1 MRRRPGSSG
10 RRDAARGPCAGG
22 VARWE
27 RVQPDRDAIIR
38 LVQLRPEC
46 DSHQRW
52 IETLDRLLATLPR
65 LLRPR
70 AVYRVDRVARLD
82 PQRIVLASGPTYVGA
97 VGAYLEHSEYVA
109 SFIVTI
115 GSATERLSRGWLRAG
130 RVVAGTIADA
140 IASEAAEATVQRLR
154 DEVRSWAQ
162 ARGMDVTPA
171 YSPGYCGLD
180 LRQQEVLFAALPARA
195 INVRLTPS
203 CLMLPLKSVS
213 GLIGIGPPGRIRPD
227 RYACSGCDH
236 PNCPQRRA
244 PFDATP
250 SA

>member
-1 MRRRPGSSG
+1 MRRRPASG
-10 RRDAARGPCAGG
+10 RRDAARDPTAGG

-27 RVQPDRDAIIR
+27 HVQPDRDAIIR

-52 IETLDRLLATLPR
+52 IETLDRLLTTLPR

-70 AVYRVDRVARLD
+70 GVYRIDRVTRLE
-82 PQRIVLASGPTYVGA
+82 PRRIVLASGTTYTGSVGT
-97 VGAYLEHSEYVA
+97 YLLHSE
-109 SFIVTI
+109 FIAGFVVTI
-115 GSATERLSRGWLRAG
+115 GSAAERLSRTWLRAG
-130 RVVAGTIADA
+130 RVMAGTIADA
-140 IASEAAEATVQRLR
+140 VASEAAEAAAQRLR
-154 DEVRSWAQ
+154 AEVCSWAQ

-171 YSPGYCGLD
+171 YSPGYCGMD
-180 LRQQEVLFAALPARA
+180 LRQQEVLFAELPARA

-227 RYACSGCDH
+227 RHACSGCDQ

-244 PFDATP
+244 PFDGESPA
-250 SA
+250 

>member
-1 MRRRPGSSG
+1 MRRRPASSG
-10 RRDAARGPCAGG
+10 RRDATRDPTVGG

-27 RVQPDRDAIIR
+27 RVQPDREAIIR

-46 DSHQRW
+46 DRHQRW
-52 IETLDRLLATLPR
+52 IEALDRLLATLPR

-70 AVYRVDRVARLD
+70 GVYRIEQVARLE
-82 PQRIVLASGPTYVGA
+82 PHRIVLASGTTYVGA
-97 VGAYLEHSEYVA
+97 VSAYLERSEYVA

-115 GSATERLSRGWLRAG
+115 GSATERLSRAWLRAG

-162 ARGMDVTPA
+162 ERGMDVTPA

-180 LRQQEVLFAALPARA
+180 LQQQEVLFAALPARA

-244 PFDATP
+244 PFDGDSP
-250 SA
+250 V